1 MYCQSNIKKY
11 SASFLGLPIIF
22 CWLFFIAACGT
33 DQSDEGIVARVNG
46 NPIFLKDI
54 ESGYDSYF
62 FEWSDSLPPSVQEMK
77 NTYGRALLDLIL
89 IELIKSELSSVNL
102 TVTDDE
108 VLEVESEIRK
118 DYPEDEFE
126 KMLVEEYIDL
136 YYWRTQI
143 RHRLLWEK
151 FLKKIL
157 LPGVNVE
164 LDEVEDYYYSNI
176 ENFYIPDRL
185 AYLYLGSGDN
195 QQLEKAV
202 KALEDH
208 QEVEQLKEK
217 FSNMVISR
225 YEMRRDQLLPDFAS
239 QLEEIEPGQSTT
251 IQEDSQ
257 GEFYVLYL
265 IEHKEEQLL
274 KPHQVYN
281 IIEQDIMNDKL
292 ADFFNN
298 WLAEAFDNSTI
309 EINKL
314 MLENL

>member
-1 MYCQSNIKKY
+1 MCCQSNMKKY
-11 SASFLGLPIIF
+11 LTSFLCFPVIF
-22 CWLFFIAACGT
+22 CWFFFIAACGT
-33 DQSDEGIVARVNG
+33 DKPNEGIVARVNG
-46 NPIFLKDI
+46 NPVYLKDI

-102 TVTDDE
+102 TVTNDE
-108 VLEVESEIRK
+108 VLEVENEIRK

-143 RHRLLWEK
+143 RHKLLWER
-151 FLKKIL
+151 FLKRIL
-157 LPGVNVE
+157 LPEVNVE
-164 LDEVEDYYYSNI
+164 LDEVEKYYYSHV
-176 ENFYIPDRL
+176 EDFYIPHRL

-202 KALEDH
+202 NALEDY
-208 QEVEQLKEK
+208 QGVEGLKEK

-225 YEMRRDQLLPDFAS
+225 YEMPRDQLPPDFAG
-239 QLEEIEPGQSTT
+239 QLKKIEPGQSTA
-251 IQEDSQ
+251 ILEDGQ

-281 IIEQDIMNDKL
+281 IIEQEIMNDKL
-292 ADFFNN
+292 ADVFNS
-298 WLAEAFDNSTI
+298 WLSDTFNNSTI
-309 EINKL
+309 EINKV